1 MKDLIIVQI
10 GSKPVKKTDKN
21 FTVFLNDAVNHIF
34 ETHKGFGMDLTTVLA
49 QRWFVQVVAKNTA
62 AMQKINSI
70 LQDEAHELHWVAKDL
85 ELEEN
90 GQHFKR
96 GLALSFDTI
105 MKYLRDL
112 GVVEY
117 KDQMVSDHT
126 NNSAG
131 TVYVIRFLD

>member
-1 MKDLIIVQI
+1 
-10 GSKPVKKTDKN
+10 
-21 FTVFLNDAVNHIF
+21 
-34 ETHKGFGMDLTTVLA
+34 MDLTTVLA
-49 QRWFVQVVAKNTA
+49 RRWFVQVVANNAA

-112 GVVEY
+112 GVIEY
-117 KDQMVSDHT
+117 KDQILSDHK
-126 NNSAG
+126 NISAG